1 MKENKTKKRYEV
13 TAIMSTPCYLTVEA
27 YDEEEARE
35 IARETDGG
43 DFMSDDNPYAGD
55 WVIQH
60 DVKCLDEE

>member
-13 TAIMSTPCYLTVEA
+13 TAIMSIPCYLTVEA